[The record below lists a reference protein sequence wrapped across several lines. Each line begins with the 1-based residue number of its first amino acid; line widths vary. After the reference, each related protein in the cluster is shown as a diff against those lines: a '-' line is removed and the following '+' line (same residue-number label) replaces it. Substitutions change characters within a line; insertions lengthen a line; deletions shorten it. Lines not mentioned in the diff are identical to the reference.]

1 MLKNN
6 VLFLETT
13 VLAFDLLTPIINRV
27 RMFLSMKEDNY
38 IRAGGNGFFLQRIE
52 GAGNKLLMSYVP

>member
-6 VLFLETT
+6 ILFLETT

-38 IRAGGNGFFLQRIE
+38 ISAGGNGFFLQRTE
-52 GAGNKLLMSYVP
+52 NK